1 MEPLTDKELKRI
13 KEMDRIIGRN
23 LPLIREEVSRDEAHK
38 RITAIKESYKLE
50 NLDSIKE
57 DPITIYHIG
66 KGFTIFR
73 LNIVWK
79 CLCRVL
85 RWKFKGIKK
94 RGRGCAQ
101 GKQCCW
107 CSLKMRDEK
116 KLMLQRIYGTAWES
130 EDQLKAFIHFKE
142 EAKRQDHRSLSQVPD
157 LFSIQND
164 AGGGLVFSHP
174 RGSIVRHVMEDL
186 WKKIHIECGYDMLY
200 TPHVAKLSTDELPLS
215 YLGLQKEALLIS

>member
-38 RITAIKESYKLE
+38 RITPLKESYKLE

-79 CLCRVL
+79 
-85 RWKFKGIKK
+85 
-94 RGRGCAQ
+94 
-101 GKQCCW
+101 
-107 CSLKMRDEK
+107 
-116 KLMLQRIYGTAWES
+116 RIYGTAWES
-130 EDQLKAFIHFKE
+130 EDQLKAFIHFKK
-142 EAKRQDHRSLSQVPD
+142 EAKRQDHMSLSQVPD

-174 RGSIVRHVMEDL
+174 RGVIVRHVMKDL

-200 TPHVAKLSTDELPLS
+200 TPHVAKLSTDELPYRILVYKRKPYS
-215 YLGLQKEALLIS
+215 YHEFPIRVAE

>member
-13 KEMDRIIGRN
+13 KEMDCIIGRN

-57 DPITIYHIG
+57 DPITIYHI
-66 KGFTIFR
+66 
-73 LNIVWK
+73 
-79 CLCRVL
+79 
-85 RWKFKGIKK
+85 
-94 RGRGCAQ
+94 
-101 GKQCCW
+101 
-107 CSLKMRDEK
+107 
-116 KLMLQRIYGTAWES
+116 
-130 EDQLKAFIHFKE
+130 E

-174 RGSIVRHVMEDL
+174 RGAIVRHVMEDL

>member
-1 MEPLTDKELKRI
+1 MLFPDAKVTIGPWVENGFYYDFDMEPLTDKELKRI

-38 RITAIKESYKLE
+38 RITALKESYKLE
-50 NLDSIKE
+50 NLDSIK

-79 CLCRVL
+79 
-85 RWKFKGIKK
+85 
-94 RGRGCAQ
+94 
-101 GKQCCW
+101 
-107 CSLKMRDEK
+107 
-116 KLMLQRIYGTAWES
+116 
-130 EDQLKAFIHFKE
+130 
-142 EAKRQDHRSLSQVPD
+142 
-157 LFSIQND
+157 ND

-174 RGSIVRHVMEDL
+174 RGAIVRHVMEDL

-200 TPHVAKLSTDELPLS
+200 TPHVAKMSSNQQTEFE
-215 YLGLQKEALLIS
+215 KEVAKLKL

>member
-13 KEMDRIIGRN
+13 KEMDCIIGRN

-79 CLCRVL
+79 
-85 RWKFKGIKK
+85 
-94 RGRGCAQ
+94 
-101 GKQCCW
+101 
-107 CSLKMRDEK
+107 E
-116 KLMLQRIYGTAWES
+116 
-130 EDQLKAFIHFKE
+130 FIHFKE

-174 RGSIVRHVMEDL
+174 RGAIVRHVMEDL

-200 TPHVAKLSTDELPLS
+200 TPHVAKVNLW
-215 YLGLQKEALLIS
+215 

>member
-13 KEMDRIIGRN
+13 KEMDRIIGRK

-38 RITAIKESYKLE
+38 RITALKESYKLE

-79 CLCRVL
+79 VL
-85 RWKFKGIKK
+85 RIALNLFLLFTYIY
-94 RGRGCAQ
+94 Q
-101 GKQCCW
+101 
-107 CSLKMRDEK
+107 LTIPLFVIMRI
-116 KLMLQRIYGTAWES
+116 L
-130 EDQLKAFIHFKE
+130 AFNIFIVE
-142 EAKRQDHRSLSQVPD
+142 
-157 LFSIQND
+157 FSHND
-164 AGGGLVFSHP
+164 AGEGLVFSHP
-174 RGSIVRHVMEDL
+174 RGAIVRHVMEDL
-186 WKKIHIECGYDMLY
+186 WKKIHMECGYDMLY